1 MTRRLLLLV
10 LLAAAPVLAPAADAA
25 AADDPTRRPVA
36 SGRDLHIACGQA
48 VEGFEDRIYEP
59 VARSIMLVQ
68 CHAIVNA
75 AAEMIRRGVYT
86 LDGAPAWTCVD
97 IPDEAGV
104 LADDFVSWI
113 GRNPRAG
120 REPAVL
126 AFVRAIEE
134 TYPCAE

>member
-1 MTRRLLLLV
+1 MTGFRALAA
-10 LLAAAPVLAPAADAA
+10 LLAAAATAAPVVAE
-25 AADDPTRRPVA
+25 DDPTRRPVA
-36 SGRDLHIACGQA
+36 SGRDLHIACGQI
-48 VEGFEDRIYEP
+48 EDDFEDRIWEP

-68 CHAIVNA
+68 CHAIINA

-86 LDGAPAWTCVD
+86 LDGAPVWTCVD
-97 IPDEAGV
+97 IPENAGE
-104 LADDFVSWI
+104 LADDFLAWI

-134 TYPCAE
+134 TRGCPE

>member
-1 MTRRLLLLV
+1 MTRRLLL
-10 LLAAAPVLAPAADAA
+10 LLAAAPVLAFAARMAA
-25 AADDPTRRPVA
+25 AEDDPTRRPVA

-48 VEGFEDRIYEP
+48 VEGFDDRIYEP
-59 VARSIMLVQ
+59 VARAIMLVQ

-75 AAEMIRRGVYT
+75 VAETIRRGAYT
-86 LDGAPAWTCVD
+86 LDGAPVWTCVD
-97 IPDEAGV
+97 IPDEAGA

-120 REPAVL
+120 RESAVL

>member
-1 MTRRLLLLV
+1 MTRRLLL
-10 LLAAAPVLAPAADAA
+10 LLAAAPVLAFAAGMAA
-25 AADDPTRRPVA
+25 AEDDPTRRPVA

-48 VEGFEDRIYEP
+48 VEGFDDRIYEP
-59 VARSIMLVQ
+59 VARAIMLVQ

-75 AAEMIRRGVYT
+75 VAETIRRGVYT
-86 LDGAPAWTCVD
+86 LDGAPVWTCVD
-97 IPDEAGV
+97 IPDEAGA